1 MKKYA
6 VIVAGG
12 SGTRLGSKL
21 PKQFLDLNGYPLLW
35 WSLKAFH
42 KEDTSTE
49 IILVLPEKFIDEW
62 KKIVR
67 LLANEDNIPHKIISG
82 GNSRTESVKRGL
94 SLVDQPDDSIV
105 AVHDAARPIITAE
118 MISAGWEAALKDGA
132 AIPVVPVTDSL
143 RRVVSEGSM
152 AVDRSEYVA
161 VQTPQVFKSDILIK
175 AYQDN
180 PEEVFSDDASAV
192 EKTGVKISLYPGSHE
207 NIKVTNPGDM
217 EIASHFLKEM
227 ND

>member
-42 KEDTSTE
+42 NEDTSTE

-62 KKIVR
+62 KKIVK

-94 SLVDQPDDSIV
+94 SLIDQPDSIV

-118 MISAGWEAALKDGA
+118 MISAGWEAAMTDGA

-175 AYQDN
+175 AYRDN

-192 EKTGVKISLYPGSHE
+192 EKTGVKISLYPGRHE

-217 EIASHFLKEM
+217 EIASYFLKEM

>member
-42 KEDTSTE
+42 NEDISTE

-82 GNSRTESVKRGL
+82 GSSRTESVKRGL
-94 SLVDQPDDSIV
+94 SLIDQPDSIV

-118 MISAGWEAALKDGA
+118 MISAGWEAAMTDGA

-175 AYQDN
+175 AYRDN

-192 EKTGVKISLYPGSHE
+192 EKTGVKITLYPGRHE

>member
-42 KEDTSTE
+42 NEDISTE

-67 LLANEDNIPHKIISG
+67 LLSHEDNIPHKIISG
-82 GNSRTESVKRGL
+82 GSSRTESVKRGL
-94 SLVDQPDDSIV
+94 SLIDQPDSIV

-118 MISAGWEAALKDGA
+118 MISAGWEAAMTDGT

-161 VQTPQVFKSDILIK
+161 VQTPQVFKSHILIK
-175 AYQDN
+175 AYRDN

-192 EKTGVKISLYPGSHE
+192 EKTGVKINLYPGSYE